1 MIVNYKNAYIY
12 TKEFRF
18 EKGAFSVEKGK
29 FTKILEKETNEAC
42 DLNGKYVIPGLID
55 VHTHGNSGYDFSDG
69 SYEGLL
75 IMCRYYAQHGIT
87 SVAPTSLTVPYD
99 QLSAAY
105 KTAKLVHEE
114 NEKGLAKI
122 RGINMEGPFFSV
134 KKKGAQNAINIR
146 LPDYDVFLKLN
157 EDSGNLI
164 KIVDIAPEL
173 EGSIEFIK
181 KVSRSVTVSIA
192 HTDCSY
198 EEAAAA
204 FQAGATQLTHMF
216 NAMPSIHHRQPG
228 PIIAAIENRNVM
240 AEIICDGHHIHPAII
255 RFAFQMF
262 GAQRMIIVSDSLRC
276 CGMPDGKF
284 DIGGQEA
291 YISNGVAKLA
301 DGTLAGSMTNVY
313 ECLKNVISFGIKKED
328 AVRAV
333 TYNPALQLGCLDEV
347 GSIEDGKAADFLIL
361 DENFDLESVFIDGE
375 QI

>member
-1 MIVNYKNAYIY
+1 MNFRNAYIY
-12 TKEFRF
+12 TKNYCF
-18 EKGAFSVEKGK
+18 EQGNFSIEQGK
-29 FTKILEKETNEAC
+29 FARVLENAAGDAY
-42 DLNGKYVIPGLID
+42 DLEGKYVIPGLID
-55 VHTHGNSGYDFSDG
+55 IHTHGNSGFDFSDG
-69 SYEGLL
+69 SYEGLKT
-75 IMCRYYAQHGIT
+75 MCRYYAKHGIT
-87 SVAPTSLTVPYD
+87 SFAPTSLTVPYD
-99 QLSAAY
+99 QISAAY

-134 KKKGAQNAINIR
+134 KKKGAQNVENIR
-146 LPDYDVFLKLN
+146 LPDCDAFMKLN

-164 KIVDIAPEL
+164 KIIDIAPEL
-173 EGSIEFIK
+173 EGALEFIE
-181 KVSRSVTVSIA
+181 KVSPSATVSVA
-192 HTDCSY
+192 HTDCTY

-228 PIIAAIENRNVM
+228 PIIAAMENGNVM
-240 AEIICDGHHIHPAII
+240 TELICDGHHIHPAII
-255 RFAFQMF
+255 RFAFQTF

-313 ECLKNVISFGIKKED
+313 ECLKNVISFGIRKED
-328 AVRAV
+328 AVRAA
-333 TYNPALQLGCLDEV
+333 TYNPARQLGCLDEV
-347 GSIEDGKAADFLIL
+347 GSIENGKAADFLVL
-361 DENFDLESVFIDGE
+361 DEDFNLESVFIDGE
-375 QI
+375 MI